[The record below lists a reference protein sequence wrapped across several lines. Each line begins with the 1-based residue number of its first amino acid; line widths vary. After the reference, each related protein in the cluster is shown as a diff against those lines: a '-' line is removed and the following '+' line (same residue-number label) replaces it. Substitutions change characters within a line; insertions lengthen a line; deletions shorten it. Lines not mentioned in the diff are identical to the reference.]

1 MLPEAERELDLHN
14 DVEHHFAVKKE
25 ADVVLSQ
32 TELDWVILR
41 PSRLVD
47 GPGVGTVTLDPV
59 VLHGQ
64 MTSADAAETLRSC
77 CTSHASAGKVLV
89 LDQGLRAIREAVLHN
104 VRPVDGMTPRHWP
117 RPRSRVTMDCP
128 GVRRGPEQEACWG

>member
-64 MTSADAAETLRSC
+64 MTSADAAETLAELLHEPRIGRQGPC
-77 CTSHASAGKVLV
+77 AG
-89 LDQGLRAIREAVLHN
+89 
-104 VRPVDGMTPRHWP
+104 
-117 RPRSRVTMDCP
+117 P
-128 GVRRGPEQEACWG
+128 GSKGNP